1 MKSKYFVL
9 ILAAGLTVGCKKTID
24 LYPVSNL
31 NTGTYYSNLEEL
43 QSGLAGAYR
52 GLQAP
57 MLDEWAL
64 TELRTDN
71 SKQGQTGSSSVPN
84 QTLNQLDM
92 FSTTAAENR
101 IYSYYRNTY
110 LNIRNANIV
119 LQKLGVT
126 YNHGAGT
133 HTFNTIEATVTEADR
148 KQMAGEA
155 LIIRAHHYFNLI
167 RLFGDENKSN
177 GGVFLIHTPI
187 SPSEAFALDR
197 SSVQD
202 IYKFIEADL
211 KTAAANMN
219 TKTFSQVLPQ
229 DRGRV
234 TGWTAKALLGKVYLT
249 QGKKTEALA
258 VLNDVRL
265 NSGHAL
271 ETSAGSPN
279 NAFSNVFA
287 TDNEVN
293 EEILFTVR
301 YKAGGFNLGA
311 PFMNQFAPLNSG
323 AAVVPGNGQG
333 LNFPTADLDST
344 MAPNDRRRAI
354 TLTTYTVGT
363 NVVKYNRKFIPN
375 SGTLLSGDS
384 ESDWPILRFSDV
396 LLMIAEAEG
405 QTGSNSLNMINLV
418 RTRAGLQ
425 PVTAAQVSSVQA
437 FEDTLA
443 KERRME
449 FAFEN
454 HRWFDLLRYNTTM
467 QTITIEEVLKEHFA
481 FEHPLH
487 YANYPV
493 PVPTLESLQARVDQ
507 KWFRLPIPN
516 RELEVN
522 PRLKGQQNEGY

>member
-31 NTGTYYSNLEEL
+31 NTATYYSNLEEL
-43 QSGLAGAYR
+43 QAGLAGAYR
-52 GLQAP
+52 GMQAP
-57 MLDEWAL
+57 LQDEWAL

-101 IYSYYRNTY
+101 IYNYYRNTY

-119 LQKLGVT
+119 LQNLGVT
-126 YNHGAGT
+126 YDHASGT
-133 HTFNTIEATVTEADR
+133 NTFNPIDVTITDADR

-167 RLFGDENKSN
+167 RLFGDASRSN
-177 GGVFLIHTPI
+177 GGVFLIHTPLT
-187 SPSEAFALDR
+187 PADAFALDR
-197 SSVQD
+197 SSFQD

-219 TKTFSQVLPQ
+219 TLKFTQVLPQ
-229 DRGRV
+229 NRGRV

-249 QGKKTEALA
+249 QGKKTEALT

-271 ETSAGSPN
+271 ETTPGSPN

-301 YKAGGFNLGA
+301 FKAGGFNLGA

-323 AAVVPGNGQG
+323 AVVVPGNGQG
-333 LNFPTADLDST
+333 LNFPTADLDSS
-344 MAPNDRRRAI
+344 MAQGDRRRPI
-354 TLTTYTVGT
+354 TLATYTVGT
-363 NVVKYNRKFIPN
+363 SVVKYNRKFIPN
-375 SGTLLSGDS
+375 SGTLISGDS

-405 QTGSNSLNMINLV
+405 QTGANSLNMINQV
-418 RTRAGLQ
+418 RSRAGLQ
-425 PVTAAQVSSVQA
+425 PVTAAEVSSIQA

-454 HRWFDLLRYNTTM
+454 HRWFDLLRYNTTL
-467 QTITIEEVLKEHFA
+467 QTITIENELKEHFA
-481 FEHPLH
+481 FEYPLH

-493 PVPTLESLQARVDQ
+493 PVPTLASIQNRVEQ
-507 KWFRLPIPN
+507 KYFRLPLPQ